1 MWYKIPTTLP
11 IVAIVATRFSS
22 WTRMAAMYVPSPT
35 LKGAGPRRAGRRM
48 GRNLSSF
55 RCYRERTQ
63 IKVRDGEGTVTN
75 TRGAC
80 APQQDGKTIY
90 FTNCVQKERTAR
102 MVRPEPQ
109 PLS

>member
-11 IVAIVATRFSS
+11 IVAVAATRFLS
-22 WTRMAAMYVPSPT
+22 WTRMAASYVSSPT
-35 LKGAGPRRAGRRM
+35 LKSAGPRRAGRRM

-63 IKVRDGEGTVTN
+63 IKVGDGEGTVIN

-80 APQQDGKTIY
+80 APQQDGKTMY
-90 FTNCVQKERTAR
+90 FTNYVQKEWTAR
-102 MVRPEPQ
+102 F
-109 PLS
+109 